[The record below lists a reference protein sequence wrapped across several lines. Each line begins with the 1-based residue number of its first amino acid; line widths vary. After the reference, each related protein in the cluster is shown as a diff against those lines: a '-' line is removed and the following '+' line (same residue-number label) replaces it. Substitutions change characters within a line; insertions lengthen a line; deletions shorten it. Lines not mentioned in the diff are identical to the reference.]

1 MKKVSTIVAILW
13 LLCLMSTGG
22 LAADLKFPETEKEIV
37 ECLRLRDGRTI
48 YKGVEYESRNGRV
61 YKIIGGKRFQM
72 KSLAVIPRSELTPRV
87 GAMITFEFN
96 ETKIDPLAHPLLD
109 EFGKALNG
117 ELIKAIIQIEG
128 HTDLVG
134 GRGYNL
140 KLSEARAQAIKDYL
154 ISRHKIDPHRLKA
167 VGYGESRPLEKT
179 TGRSKLNRRVEFVRI
194 GGF

>member
-1 MKKVSTIVAILW
+1 MKKVSIIIAIFS
-13 LLCLMSTGG
+13 LLYLIPIGG
-22 LAADLKFPETEKEIV
+22 FTAHLKFPKTEKEIV
-37 ECLRLRDGRTI
+37 EYLSLKDGRTI

-87 GAMITFEFN
+87 GAMITFEFD
-96 ETKIDPLAHPLLD
+96 ETKIDPLAYPLLD